1 MTLTEKIIMLQPLHK
16 IGSRL
21 EAIILKGHVWI
32 FVSIIM
38 FIALI
43 VVAEQEEIIGIGNYL
58 SLVLGISLIY
68 APVLWFV
75 SLRSQL
81 KERMG
86 RRSYHLLWAFVFC
99 AYPILLLPAGIALN
113 DLTIFGPILPNN
125 ASKNTEVIQIV
136 GGMFLVAA
144 TALFVV
150 FNSKWI
156 PDFRKYLGNASAPKI
171 IGLFALFAACIAVL
185 SQGGFDDATMQT
197 NDLETMFV
205 FFTSVWQ
212 TIMIYLPYL
221 ALFYFHHHFLYRKLL
236 AKRGIGYY
244 LLGAGATVLAYA
256 PIHAAYALIFPI
268 TSAWGMHTAGL
279 PGGII
284 GVENHA
290 AATGFMLM
298 SLPVILLLEWFRK
311 TRTISLLEKEKTA
324 TELDLLKQQVNPHF
338 FFNTLNNLYALSLR
352 QAPETP
358 ETVLQ
363 LAELMRYVIYKAKD
377 ERVQLQEEVK
387 YLRDYLD
394 LQRIRLHQNA
404 DIDLAVNLSNPELA
418 VPPLLFIILVENAFK
433 HGIEPAIG
441 DCFLQ
446 MELTEQ
452 NGHISFVCHNSLD
465 PTVKKNVRPGGV
477 GLENMQRRLELL
489 YPDRFEIT
497 VNAGPEDY
505 RVVLN
510 LWEGDPL
517 PEPALALEELV
528 PEFNQRTR

>member
-1 MTLTEKIIMLQPLHK
+1 MIQPLHK

-21 EAIILKGHVWI
+21 EAMILKGHTWI

-38 FIALI
+38 FFCLI
-43 VVAEQEEIIGIGNYL
+43 MMAERENVSSVGNYL
-58 SLVLGISLIY
+58 SLVLGISIVFS
-68 APVLWFV
+68 PTLWFV
-75 SLRSQL
+75 SLRPQL

-86 RRSYHLLWAFVFC
+86 RWTYRLLWAFIFC
-99 AYPILLLPAGIALN
+99 AYPIMLLPIGISLN
-113 DLTIFGPILPNN
+113 DLALFGPIFPDHY
-125 ASKNTEVIQIV
+125 SENTQGLQIV
-136 GGMFLVAA
+136 GAMFFAAA
-144 TALFVV
+144 TALFVIL
-150 FNSKWI
+150 NSKWI
-156 PDFRKYLGNASAPKI
+156 PDFRKYLGKASAPKI
-171 IGLFALFAACIAVL
+171 IGLFALFAACIAVANQ
-185 SQGGFDDATMQT
+185 SGFIDATNNT
-197 NDLETMFV
+197 NDLETVFV

-236 AKRGIGYY
+236 AKRGLGYY
-244 LLGAGATVLAYA
+244 LLGVEATVLAYA

-268 TSAWGMHTAGL
+268 TSAWQMHSAGFK
-279 PGGII
+279 GGII
-284 GVENHA
+284 GIENHA
-290 AATGFMLM
+290 VAAGFMMM

-311 TRTISLLEKEKTA
+311 TRTITLLEKEKTA

-363 LAELMRYVIYKAKD
+363 LSELMRYVIYKAKD

-394 LQRIRLHQNA
+394 LQRIRLYQKA

-433 HGIEPAIG
+433 HGIEPAVG

-446 MELTEQ
+446 MELTEE

-465 PTVKKNVRPGGV
+465 PAIKKKVRPGGV
-477 GLENMQRRLELL
+477 GLQNLQRRLELL

-497 VNAGPEDY
+497 VNGGPEDY

-510 LWEGDPL
+510 LWEADPL
-517 PEPALALEELV
+517 PEPAMALEELV
-528 PEFNQRTR
+528 PQLNEQIL